1 MRGRPFIGL
10 LGLIEV
16 YKMDEYQKNEIIN
29 KIAQAAL
36 KASLDVIKQEV
47 KNAIENSALLQQLF
61 KQRG

>member
-1 MRGRPFIGL
+1 MPI
-10 LGLIEV
+10 
-16 YKMDEYQKNEIIN
+16 DEYQKNEIIN

-47 KNAIENSALLQQLF
+47 KNAIENSPLLQQLF